1 MIRARI
7 QESTGRLKC
16 VIFSKKP
23 VLKCALQ
30 SERPVLKGFVNI
42 SRGGAIDVYDGEYIV
57 TPKPYDA
64 QTLETRHKVMIDDVT
79 VLAIPY
85 YETSNVSGI
94 TIYIGGE

>member
-1 MIRARI
+1 MIRARL
-7 QESTGRLKC
+7 QESTGHLKGVIFARRPILKC
-16 VIFSKKP
+16 SIH
-23 VLKCALQ
+23 

-42 SRGGAIDVYDGEYIV
+42 SRGNAEIYDGEYVV
-57 TPKPYDA
+57 TPKA
-64 QTLETRHKVMIDDVT
+64 FVEQTLETKEKLMADDVT

>member
-16 VIFSKKP
+16 IIFAKKP
-23 VLKCALQ
+23 ELKCTVR
-30 SERPVLKGFVNI
+30 STRPVLKGFVNI
-42 SRGGAIDVYDGEYIV
+42 SRGNIDIYDGEYIV
-57 TPKPYDA
+57 TPKPYIE
-64 QTLETRHKVMIDDVT
+64 QTLETREKVMADDVT

>member
-7 QESTGRLKC
+7 QESTGQLKC
-16 VIFSKKP
+16 VIFAKKP
-23 VLKCALQ
+23 ELKCTVH
-30 SERPVLKGFVNI
+30 STRPVLKGFVNI
-42 SRGGAIDVYDGEYIV
+42 SRGNIDIYDGEYVV
-57 TPKPYDA
+57 TPIPYDS
-64 QTLETRHKVMIDDVT
+64 QTLETKDKVMVNDVT

>member
-16 VIFSKKP
+16 VIFSHQP
-23 VLKCALQ
+23 ALKCIIN
-30 SERPVLKGFVNI
+30 SDRPVLKGFVNI
-42 SRGGAIDVYDGEYIV
+42 SRGGAEIYGGEYVV
-57 TPKPYDA
+57 TPMPFES
-64 QTLETRHKVMIDDVT
+64 QTLETKSKLMADDVT